1 MSVFYLNT
9 RTLVS
14 NNIIR
19 AIAILSFSNKINGTS
34 SLRLFKSMIK
44 SGAPSV
50 KSVKYVRSRTVA
62 ARHVTENARPKQ
74 FGNIRVIF
82 PNFQN
87 CACWE
92 NIWRIVKGNGLLTK
106 HNSLHLAQKYTLIF
120 VREALSVPRTGQFSE
135 SAHVM
140 KNRACCLS
148 WLWYLFGF
156 VDIHCSAWYSRSWGF
171 VVMNHVPRFTV
182 QTATCTADFTSFL
195 VHHLHKMIHH
205 LMK

>member
-1 MSVFYLNT
+1 MSFFYLNT

-14 NNIIR
+14 NNVIR

-44 SGAPSV
+44 SGAPPV
-50 KSVKYVRSRTVA
+50 RSVKYFRSRTVA

-120 VREALSVPRTGQFSE
+120 VREHYLFREPDSFRRAYMLWRTAHVAYHSDTCLGLLIFIVVLGIPGVGALS
-135 SAHVM
+135 
-140 KNRACCLS
+140 
-148 WLWYLFGF
+148 
-156 VDIHCSAWYSRSWGF
+156 
-171 VVMNHVPRFTV
+171 
-182 QTATCTADFTSFL
+182 
-195 VHHLHKMIHH
+195 
-205 LMK
+205 